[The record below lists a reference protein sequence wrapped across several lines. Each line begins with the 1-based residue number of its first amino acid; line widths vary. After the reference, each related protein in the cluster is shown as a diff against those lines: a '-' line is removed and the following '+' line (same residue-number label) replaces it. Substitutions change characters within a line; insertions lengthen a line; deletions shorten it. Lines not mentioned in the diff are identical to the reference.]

1 MVPMQI
7 SWKFAVTIMIYYL
20 PRGNPVNV
28 EFFYDD
34 DSR

>member
-1 MVPMQI
+1 MQM
-7 SWKFAVTIMIYYL
+7 SWKFAVTIMIYYW